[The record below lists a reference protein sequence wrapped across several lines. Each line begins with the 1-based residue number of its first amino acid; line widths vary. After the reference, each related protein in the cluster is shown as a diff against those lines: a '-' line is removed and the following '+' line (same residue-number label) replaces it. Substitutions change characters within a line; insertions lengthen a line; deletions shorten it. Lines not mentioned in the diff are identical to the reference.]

1 MNLVLYKPSS
11 TDQIPGLPGGH
22 WQAVQLGN
30 LESQLPKDGM
40 KQNQKP
46 SLSSD
51 LACTCKYYGESLKG
65 FTSKPI
71 ALPQVFL
78 VSWGHVNGMGVT
90 PLIIALWSGLE
101 LRHEHRGAC
110 LNVWSTFQC
119 SIHSRLPG
127 QWLAKVIVWDR
138 GGGA

>member
-1 MNLVLYKPSS
+1 MNLAMYKPSS

-78 VSWGHVNGMGVT
+78 VSWGSCQWHGGHTTYYCLMEW
-90 PLIIALWSGLE
+90 L
-101 LRHEHRGAC
+101 GA
-110 LNVWSTFQC
+110 Q
-119 SIHSRLPG
+119 
-127 QWLAKVIVWDR
+127 A
-138 GGGA
+138 